1 VLAETG
7 MAVIRLPCSP
17 KAHTGLIVLLGR
29 RCSLKRAVGDELTTI
44 FKKQQASLEG
54 TFKRAIGDQS
64 ALIPRERNKQ
74 AWKEHVSHL
83 EVDQP
88 CPLYLYKGT

>member
-1 VLAETG
+1 MLAETG

-64 ALIPRERNKQ
+64 ALIPRKGGTSKLGGNIV
-74 AWKEHVSHL
+74 KEL
-83 EVDQP
+83 AAAEPDGE
-88 CPLYLYKGT
+88 LR